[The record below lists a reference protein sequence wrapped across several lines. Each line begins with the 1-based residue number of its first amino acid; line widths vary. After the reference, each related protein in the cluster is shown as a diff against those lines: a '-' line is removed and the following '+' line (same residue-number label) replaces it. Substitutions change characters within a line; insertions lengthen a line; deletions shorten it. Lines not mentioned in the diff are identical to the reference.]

1 MTLLSDGVFDVG
13 VMTSAMLLIS
23 ELATSSVMLLLLI
36 GRPHIR
42 GSHNMIGDV
51 FRHGAVV

>member
-13 VMTSAMLLIS
+13 VITSAMLLIS

-36 GRPHIR
+36 DGF
-42 GSHNMIGDV
+42 D
-51 FRHGAVV
+51 FRAAAYTGLA